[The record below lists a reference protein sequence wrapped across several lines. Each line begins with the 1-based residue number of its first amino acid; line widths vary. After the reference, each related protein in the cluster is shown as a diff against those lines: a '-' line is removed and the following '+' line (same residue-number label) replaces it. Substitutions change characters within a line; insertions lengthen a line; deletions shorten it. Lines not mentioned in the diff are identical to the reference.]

1 MSACVGEETKL
12 AAVRQPRLRPFG
24 APGIQSRRSRSS
36 ATFRGL
42 RRSSSDV
49 FVVWYFPSL
58 VALHRVHLPLFFPSG
73 EGMTFV
79 VYEPFSHNTQ
89 PDGGQRV
96 IQLTDGLNTQR
107 FEKQEEQ

>member
-1 MSACVGEETKL
+1 MRVWERRRSLQRYVNRVSGPLEHLESRA
-12 AAVRQPRLRPFG
+12 AAVGRPRPFADSGAALLTYLWCGISPRLLPFTE
-24 APGIQSRRSRSS
+24 S
-36 ATFRGL
+36 TF
-42 RRSSSDV
+42 
-49 FVVWYFPSL
+49 
-58 VALHRVHLPLFFPSG
+58 HCFFLQ
-73 EGMTFV
+73 ERAFV